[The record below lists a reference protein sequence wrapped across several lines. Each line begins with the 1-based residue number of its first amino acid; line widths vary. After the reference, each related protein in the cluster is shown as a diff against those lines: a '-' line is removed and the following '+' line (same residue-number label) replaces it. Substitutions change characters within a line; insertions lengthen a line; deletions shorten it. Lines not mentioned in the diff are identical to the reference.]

1 MAIFMGSRDEKEKV
15 APMEKLMTLE
25 EVADYLRLSNDT
37 VYRMANTGTIPAS
50 KVGNQWRFR
59 REDVDAWLE
68 ANKNVGGRPSKAKQR
83 RRK

>member
-1 MAIFMGSRDEKEKV
+1 MD
-15 APMEKLMTLE
+15 KLMTLE

-59 REDVDAWLE
+59 KEDVDAWLE
-68 ANKNVGGRPSKAKQR
+68 ANKNVGGRPAKGKQR
-83 RRK
+83 RKK

>member
-1 MAIFMGSRDEKEKV
+1 MVRPADDRV
-15 APMEKLMTLE
+15 RHMEKLMTLE

-68 ANKNVGGRPSKAKQR
+68 ANKNVGGRPTKAKQR
-83 RRK
+83 RKK

>member
-1 MAIFMGSRDEKEKV
+1 MVRSGDDEV
-15 APMEKLMTLE
+15 RPMEKLMTLE

-68 ANKNVGGRPSKAKQR
+68 ANKNVGGRPAKAKQR

>member
-1 MAIFMGSRDEKEKV
+1 
-15 APMEKLMTLE
+15 MTLE

-68 ANKNVGGRPSKAKQR
+68 ANKNVGGRPTKAKQR
-83 RRK
+83 RKK

>member
-1 MAIFMGSRDEKEKV
+1 MVRSGDDEV
-15 APMEKLMTLE
+15 RHMDKLMTLE

-59 REDVDAWLE
+59 KEDVDAWLE
-68 ANKNVGGRPSKAKQR
+68 ANKNVGGRPAKGKQR
-83 RRK
+83 RKK